1 MLGWTILFSG
11 LTAIS
16 ALLAAA
22 LGPEAPCWAARCA
35 SFVSGLLVLM
45 SLTGV
50 IVGNAV
56 RNSLR

>member
-22 LGPEAPCWAARCA
+22 LGPEAPCWGARCA
-35 SFVSGLLVLM
+35 GFVSGSLVLM

-50 IVGNAV
+50 VVGNAV